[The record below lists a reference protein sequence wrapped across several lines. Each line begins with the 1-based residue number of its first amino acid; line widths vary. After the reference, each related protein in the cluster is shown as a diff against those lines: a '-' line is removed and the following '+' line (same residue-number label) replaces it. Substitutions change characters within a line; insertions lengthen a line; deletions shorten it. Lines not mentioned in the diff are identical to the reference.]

1 MNNKTRKEIKMKR
14 TVLEKRE
21 IEEQKR
27 REEYYECLR
36 QEQIKKEE
44 ALERS
49 RKQLDRVFKFLDLED
64 EDIIQAISEKISS
77 DYLKKIL
84 DSWLEGNMKEEKKG
98 KDFLEA
104 IAKNFTSSDLF
115 AYFEKMQ
122 WYDKDDFQESFVVY
136 LDKNCTLTFKADS
149 LEKVIAFEK
158 FTEEW
163 KNK

>member
-1 MNNKTRKEIKMKR
+1 MKR
-14 TVLEKRE
+14 TALEKRE
-21 IEEQKR
+21 DEEQKR
-27 REEYYECLR
+27 REGYYECQR

-104 IAKNFTSSDLF
+104 IAKNFTSYDLF
-115 AYFEKMQ
+115 TYFEKSS
-122 WYDKDDFQESFVVY
+122 WHDREDFQESFVEY
-136 LDKNCTLTFKADS
+136 LEKNGTLTFKADS